1 MSLAVALL
9 TTVFYKLNVCDM
21 KEKRRGQRICTPV
34 SQWFHTFLALG
45 KRTSSEKFDIVNNT
59 SHLLSFTDESEST
72 PRNNLDMKM
81 SAVVILI
88 QKRRMKM

>member
-1 MSLAVALL
+1 
-9 TTVFYKLNVCDM
+9 M

-34 SQWFHTFLALG
+34 SQWFHAFLALG